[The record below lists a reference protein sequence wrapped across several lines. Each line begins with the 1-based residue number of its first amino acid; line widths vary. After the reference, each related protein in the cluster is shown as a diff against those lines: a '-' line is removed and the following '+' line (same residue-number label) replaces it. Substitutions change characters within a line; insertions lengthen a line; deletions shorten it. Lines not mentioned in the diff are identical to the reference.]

1 MSEPL
6 SALIALAESIA
17 DGATPDWV
25 KAESSARSPYERAL
39 IARLR
44 SISDIARLQAAL
56 SISGDPLAA
65 IPDPP
70 LMPPFTWGPL
80 QASELIGSGRFGDV
94 YRAWD
99 PRLHR
104 DVALKLLRVR
114 DTTAA
119 DDAVIEEGR
128 LAARVRHPNVVT
140 IFGAQQIDGR
150 TGLWMELVEGR
161 TLEAELAERG
171 PFSAEALTTVGIEL
185 CGALEAVHDAGLV
198 HRDVKSV
205 NVMRD
210 VRNRIVLGDFGT
222 GRDLDEPD
230 DARIGLTGTPAYL
243 APEIFRREPA
253 TPRSDIYSLGVL
265 LFHLAT
271 GEFPVPG
278 STIREI
284 RRAHDEGKRRSLSA
298 FRRDLP
304 PRFLAAVDDSLDP
317 RPDRRYRTARQL
329 ADALRPATPRSS
341 RRIGGIAGALLLAVV
356 VLIAGIVAS
365 RRSNPPPLASARPGA
380 GVVVQQVFP
389 DFQRGVSVRGPAHRG
404 RWVPCSR
411 RNSQTIAICDFEDL
425 SVKVLRAPQKG
436 VEGGATRSMALL
448 SPDGRRL
455 AYLWGMDW
463 NDARVSLHVIDVA
476 TAADRSLFEVGGNIV
491 LRQWMSSRNAL
502 HVTTFLAPDRSG
514 SDLLVP
520 LDGGPPRPLWTWTK
534 DTSSTALS
542 PDGRT
547 LVVVRHV
554 SSGNRDL
561 FGIDVATGRQVWS
574 LDDPADDF
582 LAAWTPDGRAIAFA
596 RDRAGGSES
605 IQIASVDTSG
615 PSTPAILHDLGRNR
629 VTGLPLLAFAH
640 DGSLFVDIMTGGLR
654 TAYVTDID
662 LDRNSVGSP
671 RALEPRSIEDTMG
684 PDWSPDGTRIAYLR
698 GIAMR
703 ENSTATLVVRR
714 ADGVVEIEYVLPGR
728 LLPYQGQVR
737 WSPGGD
743 HIAVLYAGDKASV
756 IDVFDLRGRQLT
768 TAASGG
774 MNPRWDQSGA
784 LFYAKDG
791 QVYRFD
797 PKTGEATVFYKG
809 PPPVRPELIDISPL
823 QTRLLGRIPPWNT
836 CRVTGFRAGR
846 ASAVVEFDESTC
858 PTARWVGEGPQFL
871 VSLVPTPD

>member
-44 SISDIARLQAAL
+44 RISDIARLQAAL

-389 DFQRGVSVRGPAHRG
+389 DFQRGVSGP
-404 RWVPCSR
+404 
-411 RNSQTIAICDFEDL
+411 
-425 SVKVLRAPQKG
+425 
-436 VEGGATRSMALL
+436 
-448 SPDGRRL
+448 
-455 AYLWGMDW
+455 
-463 NDARVSLHVIDVA
+463 
-476 TAADRSLFEVGGNIV
+476 
-491 LRQWMSSRNAL
+491 
-502 HVTTFLAPDRSG
+502 
-514 SDLLVP
+514 
-520 LDGGPPRPLWTWTK
+520 
-534 DTSSTALS
+534 
-542 PDGRT
+542 
-547 LVVVRHV
+547 
-554 SSGNRDL
+554 
-561 FGIDVATGRQVWS
+561 
-574 LDDPADDF
+574 
-582 LAAWTPDGRAIAFA
+582 
-596 RDRAGGSES
+596 
-605 IQIASVDTSG
+605 
-615 PSTPAILHDLGRNR
+615 
-629 VTGLPLLAFAH
+629 
-640 DGSLFVDIMTGGLR
+640 
-654 TAYVTDID
+654 
-662 LDRNSVGSP
+662 
-671 RALEPRSIEDTMG
+671 
-684 PDWSPDGTRIAYLR
+684 
-698 GIAMR
+698 
-703 ENSTATLVVRR
+703 
-714 ADGVVEIEYVLPGR
+714 
-728 LLPYQGQVR
+728 
-737 WSPGGD
+737 
-743 HIAVLYAGDKASV
+743 
-756 IDVFDLRGRQLT
+756 
-768 TAASGG
+768 
-774 MNPRWDQSGA
+774 
-784 LFYAKDG
+784 
-791 QVYRFD
+791 
-797 PKTGEATVFYKG
+797 
-809 PPPVRPELIDISPL
+809 
-823 QTRLLGRIPPWNT
+823 
-836 CRVTGFRAGR
+836 R
-846 ASAVVEFDESTC
+846 ASAPGALGSVLAAKQSNDRDLRFRG
-858 PTARWVGEGPQFL
+858 PVGEGAARPSERSRGRCHEIDGTPQPRR
-871 VSLVPTPD
+871 PTPGVSVGNGSE